1 MRLKHKIAAGSAL
14 AMSSLALVV
23 PTASAQ
29 APPGVPYAFAVPAGL
44 GCTFT
49 VIWSGHDATVL
60 TPKPNGAVHSAGYYD
75 VKLTNPANGKSVYR
89 KAPGPG
95 DFSPNGKVIYAR
107 GAWVAAVPPDAKH
120 PDPRI
125 LFVDGGSFR
134 ILLRDGSIFKKSAN
148 VTTRD
153 LCKKID

>member
-1 MRLKHKIAAGSAL
+1 MKLRNKIAAGSAL
-14 AMSSLALVV
+14 ALSTFALAV
-23 PTASAQ
+23 PAASAH
-29 APPGVPYAFAVPAGL
+29 PVPGVPYSFYLPAPLACG
-44 GCTFT
+44 FP

-75 VKLTNPANGKSVYR
+75 VKITNPANGKSVYR

-107 GAWVAAVPPDAKH
+107 GAWVASVPPDAHHAK
-120 PDPRI
+120 PRI

-134 ILLRDGSIFKKSAN
+134 ILRSTGAVFKKSAT
-148 VTTRD
+148 VTTED
-153 LCKKID
+153 LCKKVD